1 MTITA
6 KSNPNLTPDS
16 WVQKYASFIPVG
28 PVLDLACGNGRHGRY
43 FLDLGYPVTFIDKD
57 TSGIDDLS
65 THNNAELMSYD
76 LENSYL
82 ESHNLENSYLKS
94 NNLKIS
100 APERNAPWPFKE
112 NQFSG
117 IIVTNYLHRP
127 LFFHLKTTVK
137 PGGIIIYKTFSV
149 GNEKFGRPRNP
160 NFLLQEDELRTIFS
174 KQFRELAFFQGL
186 ETHPERIVQAIC
198 VQRII

>member
-1 MTITA
+1 MPMVEKA
-6 KSNPNLTPDS
+6 NPNLAPDP
-16 WVQKYASFIPVG
+16 WVQKYASLIPAG

-43 FLDLGYPVTFIDKD
+43 FLDLGYPVTFVDKE
-57 TSGIDDLS
+57 TSGVGDLS
-65 THNNAELMSYD
+65 IHKNAELMTYD

-82 ESHNLENSYLKS
+82 ESHDLETK
-94 NNLKIS
+94 NLKNS
-100 APERNAPWPFKE
+100 APETNASWPYKE

-117 IIVTNYLHRP
+117 IVVTNYLHRP
-127 LFFHLKTTVK
+127 LFSHLKATVK

-160 NFLLQEDELRTIFS
+160 NFLLQEDELRTVFS

-186 ETHPERIVQAIC
+186 ETNPERMTQAIC
-198 VQRII
+198 VQRNI